1 MAISTRKLVYYS
13 FFITLATVLGLVE
26 AMLPN
31 PLPIPGVKLGLANT
45 VTLIAIYLYGLK
57 DGLALSVLRVIFV
70 SLLLG
75 TFLSVSFL
83 LSMTGA
89 LASTLVMALLKRCV
103 PALSIIGVS
112 IAGAV
117 THNMGQLLM
126 AAVLIQTGYI
136 FFYLP
141 VLLLAAI
148 PTGVVTGYIARL
160 LLVYLKDRLN
170 YSFKVQ

>member
-1 MAISTRKLVYYS
+1 MAISTRKLAYYS
-13 FFITLATVLGLVE
+13 FFLTLATVLGLVE

-75 TFLSVSFL
+75 TFLSVSFF

-89 LASTLVMALLKRCV
+89 LASTLVMALFKRCI
-103 PALSIIGVS
+103 PAPSIIGVS

-141 VLLLAAI
+141 FLLLAAI

-160 LLVYLKDRLN
+160 LLTYLKDRLN
-170 YSFKVQ
+170 CSF